1 MWGIFLWGY
10 SHSRKLEETMSC
22 SSPSL
27 SSTIAQI
34 VFFPSLIIGFHFLL
48 PLLQNAT
55 KKHDFS
61 PIYISPKKSFF
72 PLAHCPQSSTCCI
85 VFIVTSWNWLSH
97 SKKFQATD
105 DNHCVYLTQY
115 CFEGFCQLN
124 SSLSTMLALNKC
136 SGTVYL
142 QDILFITL
150 NLELFPLVA
159 MWGYMPSPVLDA
171 ANS

>member
-1 MWGIFLWGY
+1 
-10 SHSRKLEETMSC
+10 MSC

-85 VFIVTSWNWLSH
+85 VFIVTSWNWPVSWNLHETGFPTVKNFRPQMTTIVFISH
-97 SKKFQATD
+97 NIVLKASV
-105 DNHCVYLTQY
+105 NLTQVW
-115 CFEGFCQLN
+115 
-124 SSLSTMLALNKC
+124 ALCWHSINC